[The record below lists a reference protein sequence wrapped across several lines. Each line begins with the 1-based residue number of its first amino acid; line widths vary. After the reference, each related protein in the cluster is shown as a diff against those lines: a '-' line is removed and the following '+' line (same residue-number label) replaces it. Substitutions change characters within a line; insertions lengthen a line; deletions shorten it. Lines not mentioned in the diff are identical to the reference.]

1 MMRHILK
8 CSECSWEQ
16 TIEVGIALPRVCPN
30 CGAKGEYDF
39 PVPTPKVD
47 ALAALLEYF
56 TEDQLL
62 QLAEKCNRA
71 QYASQGNGQAEVFV
85 RFMNGKPR
93 FFGVQTW
100 EEAEK

>member
-1 MMRHILK
+1 MMT
-8 CSECSWEQ
+8 EP
-16 TIEVGIALPRVCPN
+16 TATYTV
-30 CGAKGEYDF
+30 
-39 PVPTPKVD
+39 TPKVD

-62 QLAEKCNRA
+62 QLVEKCNRA
-71 QYASQGNGQAEVFV
+71 QYASQGNGRAEVFI
-85 RFMNGKPR
+85 RFVGGKPR

>member
-1 MMRHILK
+1 MMT
-8 CSECSWEQ
+8 EPTAQ
-16 TIEVGIALPRVCPN
+16 YTITLNGN
-30 CGAKGEYDF
+30 
-39 PVPTPKVD
+39 

-85 RFMNGKPR
+85 RFTNGHPR

-100 EEAEK
+100 EEAQK

>member
-1 MMRHILK
+1 MRHLLK
-8 CSECSWEQ
+8 CTECGWEQ
-16 TIEVGIALPRVCPN
+16 DIEVGIALPRVCPN
-30 CGAKGEYDF
+30 CGTKDERDF
-39 PVPTPKVD
+39 PTVTPKVD
-47 ALAALLEYF
+47 SLAALLEYF

-71 QYASQGNGQAEVFV
+71 KYASQGNGQAEVFI

-100 EEAEK
+100 EEAQK